1 MRSPLPATS
10 VVFSTKQ
17 CQMKKINLSFIIFI
31 LLVCQSLISSTA
43 NSQNP
48 HLSGVV
54 SEKPEAS
61 KKSTPLP
68 GASLYWLGTTSG
80 TTSGSDGSYHI
91 ELPNSLPAKLVVSYV
106 GYHSDTIN
114 ITGPGRKDILLGRSV
129 ALNEV
134 TIEGRQESTQIST
147 IKTINT
153 EQINQKELL
162 KAACCNLSESFET
175 NPSVN
180 VSYSDAITGAKE
192 IQMLGLAGIYSQI
205 MTENIPANRG
215 LGATYGLS
223 YIPGPWMESI
233 QITKGSGSVANGY
246 ESTTGQI
253 NVEYLKPE
261 SADKLY
267 INGYAAS
274 TGNTELNAHKKFKV
288 SEKASSILMFHGE
301 NMKTKWD
308 HQDDQF
314 LDMPLMHNFNLFNRW
329 SVSDGKSYEMQFGV
343 RAITEQR
350 RSGQSFYRYGDE
362 ADTTTGYGVQVRT
375 NRIDAFSKTGLI
387 FPSTP
392 WKSVGLILSGS
403 YHDQDSYFGLKTY
416 EGTQSSFYGSLIYM
430 SILGNTNHKWKA
442 GLDFRH
448 DNYNEIYLMNAYIRT
463 ENVPG
468 VFAEYTLNLNDK
480 LGAVAGGRADYH
492 NEWGLFY
499 TPRLHLKYNFTP
511 DIILRAS
518 AGRSFRTSNVFA
530 DNIAIMAT
538 SRNLVIT
545 EKLNPERA
553 WNYGV
558 NFTAK
563 FTALNRPATF
573 NIDYYIT
580 DFSNQVIVDTYSSPD
595 DILIYNLNGKS
606 YSRSLQVSFDYEV
619 WPNFDIRLA
628 YKNDQVVMSYLG
640 VPYQKPLVPEHKGL
654 INLAYSTEKEH
665 WRFDLTGQYHGKSN
679 LVNIASEELNP
690 GHSETQVKNN
700 QSPDF
705 ITLLGQVTHVF
716 NSKWEVY
723 LGGENLTNY
732 RQENVVLNASDPFSP
747 GFDATNIWGP
757 VMGIKIY
764 AGFRFKIMNNE

>member
-1 MRSPLPATS
+1 
-10 VVFSTKQ
+10 
-17 CQMKKINLSFIIFI
+17 MKKSKFVLLAFITACQVLTVNVSYGQHNI
-31 LLVCQSLISSTA
+31 LEGIIY
-43 NSQNP
+43 
-48 HLSGVV
+48 
-54 SEKPEAS
+54 EKQEGS
-61 KKSTPLP
+61 KLNTILP
-68 GASLYWLGTTSG
+68 GASLYWKGTTNGTTSNHAG
-80 TTSGSDGSYHI
+80 AFKI
-91 ELPNSLPAKLVVSYV
+91 EIPETLPAALIVSYV
-106 GYHSDTIN
+106 GYHSDTVMVS
-114 ITGPGRKDILLGRSV
+114 GPGNRNIYLKRSV

-215 LGATYGLS
+215 LGGTYGLS

-261 SADKLY
+261 KADKLY

-274 TGNTELNAHKKFKV
+274 TGNTELNAHKTFKV
-288 SEKASSILMFHGE
+288 SGKASSILMFHGE

-308 HQDDQF
+308 HQNDNF
-314 LDMPLMHNFNLFNRW
+314 LDMPLMHNYNVFNRW
-329 SVSDGKSYEMQFGV
+329 SVTDGEHYEMQFGV
-343 RAITEQR
+343 RALTEQR
-350 RSGQSFYRYGDE
+350 RSGQTFYRYGDQ
-362 ADTTTGYGVQVRT
+362 ADTTSGYGVQVKT

-392 WKSVGLILSGS
+392 WKSLGLILSGS
-403 YHDQDSYFGLKTY
+403 YHDQNSYFGLKTY
-416 EGTQSSFYGSLIYM
+416 DGVQGSFYGSLIYM
-430 SILGNTNHKWKA
+430 SIIGNTNHKWKA
-442 GLDFRH
+442 GIDFRY
-448 DNYNEIYLMNAYIRT
+448 DDYSEEYVMNPYNRT

-468 VFAEYTLNLNDK
+468 VYAEYTLNLNDK
-480 LGAVAGGRADYH
+480 FGAVAGGRADYH
-492 NEWGLFY
+492 NEWGMFY

-518 AGRSFRTSNVFA
+518 GGRSFRTSNVFA
-530 DNIAIMAT
+530 DNIGIMAT
-538 SRNLVIT
+538 SRNLVIL

-553 WNYGV
+553 WNYGA

-563 FTALNRPATF
+563 FTPFNRAATF
-573 NIDYYIT
+573 NIDYYLT
-580 DFSNQVIVDTYSSPD
+580 DFSNQVIIDTYSSDD
-595 DILIYNLNGKS
+595 DILIYNLDGKS
-606 YSRSLQVSFDYEV
+606 YSRSFQVSLDYEAL
-619 WPNFDIRLA
+619 PNFNVRLA
-628 YKNDQVVMSYLG
+628 YKNDQVVMSYLDI
-640 VPYQKPLVPEHKGL
+640 PSQKPLVPEHKGL
-654 INLAYSTEKEH
+654 LNLAYHTPKEN
-665 WRFDLTGQYHGKSN
+665 WRIDFTAQYHGETRLSYSFTGD
-679 LVNIASEELNP
+679 VHS
-690 GHSETQVKNN
+690 GHSDSQVKNN
-700 QSPDF
+700 KSPDY

-716 NSKWEVY
+716 NKKWEVY

-732 RQENVVLNASDPFSP
+732 RQENIVLNAGDPFSA

-757 VMGIKIY
+757 VMGAKIY
-764 AGFRFKIMNNE
+764 AGFRFKM

>member
-1 MRSPLPATS
+1 
-10 VVFSTKQ
+10 
-17 CQMKKINLSFIIFI
+17 MKNLSIISTVCLWACQLIFATALYGQDNTLEGFIYEK
-31 LLVCQSLISSTA
+31 QDGSKQNTA
-43 NSQNP
+43 
-48 HLSGVV
+48 
-54 SEKPEAS
+54 
-61 KKSTPLP
+61 LP
-68 GASLYWLGTTSG
+68 GASLYWMGTTTG
-80 TTSGSDGSYHI
+80 TTSGSNGAYKI
-91 ELPNSLPAKLVVSYV
+91 SLPSTLPAVLIVSYV
-106 GYHSDTIN
+106 GYHSDTIR
-114 ITGPGRKDILLGRSV
+114 ITAPGKKNFYLKRSV

-215 LGATYGLS
+215 LGGTYGLS

-233 QITKGSGSVANGY
+233 QITKGSGSVANGF

-261 SADKLY
+261 TADKLY

-274 TGNTELNAHKKFKV
+274 TGNTELNAHKKFRV

-308 HQDDQF
+308 HQNDNF

-329 SVSDGKSYEMQFGV
+329 SVSDGQHYEMQFGV

-350 RSGQSFYRYGDE
+350 RSGQTFYRYGE
-362 ADTTTGYGVQVRT
+362 NADTTSGYGVQVKT

-387 FPSTP
+387 FPATP
-392 WKSVGLILSGS
+392 WKSLGLILSGS
-403 YHDQDSYFGLKTY
+403 YHDQNSYFGLKNY
-416 EGTQSSFYGSLIYM
+416 DGTQGSFYSSLIYM
-430 SILGNTNHKWKA
+430 SIIGNTNHKWKA

-448 DNYNEIYLMNAYIRT
+448 DDYDENYLNKSYGRT

-468 VFAEYTLNLNDK
+468 VYAEYTLNMNDK
-480 LGAVAGGRADYH
+480 FGAVAGGRADYH

-499 TPRLHLKYNFTP
+499 TPRLHLKYNFTS

-518 AGRSFRTSNVFA
+518 GGRSFRTANVFA
-530 DNIAIMAT
+530 DNVAIMAT

-563 FTALNRPATF
+563 FIPFNRPATF
-573 NIDYYIT
+573 NIDYYVT
-580 DFSNQVIVDTYSSPD
+580 DFSNQIIVDTYSSSD
-595 DILIYNLNGKS
+595 DILIYNLDGDS
-606 YSRSLQVSFDYEV
+606 YSRSFQVSLDYEV
-619 WPNFDIRLA
+619 LPDFDVRIA

-640 VPYQKPLVPEHKGL
+640 VPSQKPLVPEHKGL
-654 INLAYSTEKEH
+654 VNLAYSTKKEN
-665 WRFDLTGQYHGKSN
+665 WRFDLTAQYHGETK
-679 LVNIASEELNP
+679 LVYTISEELHP

-700 QSPDF
+700 RSPEYV
-705 ITLLGQVTHVF
+705 TLLGQVTHIF
-716 NSKWEVY
+716 NKKWEVY
-723 LGGENLTNY
+723 VGGENLTNY

-757 VMGIKIY
+757 VMGTKIY
-764 AGFRFKIMNNE
+764 AGFRFKIMKNVE

>member
-1 MRSPLPATS
+1 MYERT
-10 VVFSTKQ
+10 
-17 CQMKKINLSFIIFI
+17 
-31 LLVCQSLISSTA
+31 
-43 NSQNP
+43 
-48 HLSGVV
+48 GG
-54 SEKPEAS
+54 S
-61 KKSTPLP
+61 KKSAVLP
-68 GASLYWLGTTSG
+68 GASLYWLGTTTG
-80 TTSGSDGSYHI
+80 TTSSSDGSFKISVPDY
-91 ELPNSLPAKLVVSYV
+91 LPAKLIVSYV
-106 GYHSDTIN
+106 GYHSDTIT
-114 ITGPGRKDILLGRSV
+114 ITAAGKIEILLKRSV
-129 ALNEV
+129 ALSEV

-215 LGATYGLS
+215 LGGTYGLS

-253 NVEYLKPE
+253 NVEYLKPDK
-261 SADKLY
+261 ADKLY

-274 TGNTELNAHKKFKV
+274 TGNTELNAHQKFKV

-301 NMKTKWD
+301 NMKTEWD
-308 HQDDQF
+308 HQNDNF

-329 SVSDGKSYEMQFGV
+329 SVSDGQNYEMQFGV
-343 RAITEQR
+343 RGITEQR
-350 RSGQSFYRYGDE
+350 RSGQTFYKYGDD
-362 ADTTTGYGVQVRT
+362 ADTTSGYGVQVKT

-392 WKSVGLILSGS
+392 WRSLGLILSGS
-403 YHDQDSYFGLKTY
+403 YHDQNSYFGLKNY
-416 EGTQSSFYGSLIYM
+416 DGTQGSFYGSLIYM

-448 DNYNEIYLMNAYIRT
+448 DDYDENYLSNSYLRT

-468 VFAEYTLNLNDK
+468 VYAEYTLNLNDK
-480 LGAVAGGRADYH
+480 FGAVAGGRADYH

-499 TPRLHLKYNFTP
+499 TPRLHLKYNFTS
-511 DIILRAS
+511 DIILRTS

-530 DNIAIMAT
+530 DNIGIMA
-538 SRNLVIT
+538 SARNLVIT

-563 FTALNRPATF
+563 FVSLDRPATF
-573 NIDYYIT
+573 NIDYYVT

-595 DILIYNLNGKS
+595 DILIYNLDGDS
-606 YSRSLQVSFDYEV
+606 YSRSFQVSLDYEAM
-619 WPNFDIRLA
+619 PNFNVRVA
-628 YKNDQVVMSYLG
+628 YKNDQVVMSYSG
-640 VPYQKPLVPEHKGL
+640 VPSQKPLVPEHKGL
-654 INLAYSTEKEH
+654 VNLAYSTKKEN
-665 WRFDLTGQYHGKSN
+665 WRFDLTAQYHGETK
-679 LVNIASEELNP
+679 LVYTISEELHP

-700 QSPDF
+700 KSPEY
-705 ITLLGQVTHVF
+705 ITLLGQITHIF
-716 NSKWEVY
+716 NKKWEVY

-732 RQENVVLNASDPFSP
+732 RQESIVLNATDPFSP

-757 VMGIKIY
+757 VMGTKIY